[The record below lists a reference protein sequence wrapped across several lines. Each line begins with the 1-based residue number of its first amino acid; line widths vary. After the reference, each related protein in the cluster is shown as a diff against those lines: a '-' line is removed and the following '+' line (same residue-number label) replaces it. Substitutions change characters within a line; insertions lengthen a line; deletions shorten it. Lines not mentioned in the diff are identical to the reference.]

1 MKEIAVNYLLNEDQ
15 EKRLEEL
22 AKKYT
27 EAGLEITPE
36 GMFSM
41 IMQGGSR
48 REIDDKL
55 SISERTISLQVK
67 RFMQKNKDM
76 DTVSSN
82 EKDG

>member
-1 MKEIAVNYLLNEDQ
+1 MREMAITYLLDEEQ
-15 EKRLEEL
+15 LERLERI
-22 AKKYT
+22 AGKYNA
-27 EAGLEITPE
+27 AGIEITPE
-36 GMFSM
+36 GIFSM